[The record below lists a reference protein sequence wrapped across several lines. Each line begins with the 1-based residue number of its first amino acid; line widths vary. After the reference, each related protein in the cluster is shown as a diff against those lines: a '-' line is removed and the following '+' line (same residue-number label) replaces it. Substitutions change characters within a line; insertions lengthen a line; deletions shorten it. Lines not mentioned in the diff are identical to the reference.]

1 MTRLGEL
8 VEIALGAILLIGLGA
23 LLLWLIGLPADGDE
37 EELAGLIAGNWD
49 RIERST
55 DDHRD

>member
-1 MTRLGEL
+1 LGEL
-8 VEIALGAILLIGLGA
+8 VEVALGAILLIGLGA

-37 EELAGLIAGNWD
+37 EELAGLVAGNWD
-49 RIERST
+49 RIERWT